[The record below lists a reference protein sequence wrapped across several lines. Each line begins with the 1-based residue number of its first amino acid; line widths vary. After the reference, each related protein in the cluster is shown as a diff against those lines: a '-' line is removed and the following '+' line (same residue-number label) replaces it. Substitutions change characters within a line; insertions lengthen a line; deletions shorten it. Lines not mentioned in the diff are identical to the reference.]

1 MRIRNAYYVY
11 INFDG
16 DIPTETNGS
25 YVFTTFDEVVTLVK
39 QALIDMLAEY
49 PGHGDNRL
57 QFLVDNEK
65 ELKSF
70 LQLEGGFDFGN
81 WEISIDEIE

>member
-16 DIPTETNGS
+16 DITTETNGS

-39 QALIDMLAEY
+39 QALIDMLAEVSV
-49 PGHGDNRL
+49 PGNDRL

-65 ELKSF
+65 MLKSF